1 MADDDPVT
9 AWLGQLKDGD
19 PAAVRPLWDR
29 YFNRLVGLARQRL
42 RDFPRRA
49 ADEEDMA
56 LSAFESFCRHAES
69 GRFPDLDDRV
79 GLWRLLAL
87 FTVRKVGHYLRDESK
102 VPAGS
107 AGLGREPDPALA
119 AAVAEEC
126 ERLLAALPDPL
137 LRRVAVLRMDGL
149 SVDEI
154 VERVGTSHK
163 SVDRKLDLIRRIWK
177 QEAGDGRG

>member
-1 MADDDPVT
+1 M
-9 AWLGQLKDGD
+9 
-19 PAAVRPLWDR
+19 
-29 YFNRLVGLARQRL
+29 
-42 RDFPRRA
+42 
-49 ADEEDMA
+49 
-56 LSAFESFCRHAES
+56 
-69 GRFPDLDDRV
+69 
-79 GLWRLLAL
+79 
-87 FTVRKVGHYLRDESK
+87 
-102 VPAGS
+102 
-107 AGLGREPDPALA
+107 LGREPDPALA